1 MRRGLGLV
9 VSRMPLVRK
18 LALISAA
25 ATTVALVVAGVLL
38 VTYDA
43 RDARSRLER
52 DIGMLA
58 EVVGSNSTAAL
69 SFGDRKNAA
78 ETLSAFDANPHVLR
92 AAIVAADQSIFAQYE
107 NGNARSSGTLMVTPP
122 AGAATNGAWSE
133 FNAKV
138 LRLARPIRLE
148 GLIVGSVYVESDIA
162 ELRARSTSV
171 MTVVAVVLA
180 TALLITVALTFLLQ
194 GAVSGP
200 LQHLT
205 EITRIVTEERRYDVR
220 AEAASDDQ
228 VGRLINGFNK
238 MLSEIQTR
246 DKELVEH
253 RGRLEATVESRTA
266 ELRTVNQELIGEH
279 DRAMA
284 ASRAK
289 GEFLANMSHEIRTP
303 MNGIIGMTELAL
315 GTALTGEQREYLET
329 VKFSAEALLSILND
343 VLDFSKI
350 EAGKVDLEKIN
361 FSVRDIVN
369 QAVKPFTVAAYQS
382 GVELIGN
389 VQSNVPE
396 YLVGDSGKLRQV
408 LANLVGNAVKFTT
421 EGHVLVEVGEAR
433 REGSRSIL
441 HLLVQDTG
449 IGIPA
454 EKHAAIFEA
463 FSQADGSTTRRF
475 GGTGLGLSICSGLM
489 ELMGGRIWVESEEGK
504 GSTFHA
510 EVAFD
515 LGESPA
521 ERPAAFR
528 LPPVRILVVDDNA
541 INRRILTEQLVRWG
555 AEPHAVESGKAA
567 LDVLSAAARARRP
580 FEIVL
585 LDMHMPDMDGLTV
598 AETIQHRPEL
608 VDTAIA
614 ILSSSAVPGEA
625 ARLKEHGVEA
635 CLSKPFRNEELFR
648 LIADLLDPDGRVS
661 RVEAAG
667 HTKVRHVAEPT
678 PPVIGRPQKVLV
690 AEDNPVNQRLAVAL
704 LAKRGHQTTVVE
716 NGQQALDVLA
726 QESFDLILMDLQMP
740 GMGGLEATGI
750 IRANEQQQGGHIR
763 IIAMTAHAM
772 PGDREKCLAAGMD
785 DYLTKPIDSRKLHA
799 LIDAGAA
806 GATAVPPEELEES
819 VETATAFD
827 RVEVLR
833 RLEGDDQLL
842 REVIDLFI
850 QDSGSLID
858 RLRSAVEQK
867 DATEV
872 RAAAHRLKGAA
883 SNLAAGPVTDAARA
897 LEVIGERG
905 TLAEAMPA
913 WQHLKHEA
921 DRLVVALRAAQKEP
935 AGQTEGHV

>member
-1 MRRGLGLV
+1 MGRRFGLV
-9 VSRMPLVRK
+9 ISRMPLVRK
-18 LALISAA
+18 LAFISAA

-38 VTYDA
+38 VRYDA
-43 RDARSRLER
+43 RDARGRLER

-69 SFGDRKNAA
+69 SFGDRKNAG
-78 ETLSAFDANPHVLR
+78 ETLSAFTANPHVLR
-92 AAIVAADQSIFAQYE
+92 AAIVAADGSIFVQYE
-107 NGNARSSGTLMVTPP
+107 NAASGSGGPFVVTPP
-122 AGAATNGAWSE
+122 AGATNSAAWSE
-133 FNAKV
+133 FTNKV
-138 LRLARPIRLE
+138 LRLARPIRLD
-148 GLIVGSVYVESDIA
+148 GQIVGHVYVESDIA
-162 ELRARSTSV
+162 ELRARSASV
-171 MTVVAVVLA
+171 ITVVAVVLA
-180 TALLITVALTFLLQ
+180 TALLITIALTFLLQ
-194 GAVSGP
+194 GAVSAP

-205 EITRIVTEERRYDVR
+205 EITRIVTEDRRYDVR
-220 AEAASDDQ
+220 AEATSDDQ
-228 VGRLINGFNK
+228 VGKLITGFNK

-246 DKELVEH
+246 DRELLEH
-253 RGRLEATVESRTA
+253 RARLEATVESRTV
-266 ELRTVNQELIGEH
+266 ELRTVNQELIREH

-329 VKFSAEALLSILND
+329 VKFSAEALLAILND

-350 EAGKVDLEKIN
+350 EAGKVELERIN
-361 FSVRDIVN
+361 FSVRDTVN
-369 QAVKPFTVAAYQS
+369 QAVKPFTVAAYQN

-408 LANLVGNAVKFTT
+408 LANLVGNAVKFTSN
-421 EGHVLVEVGEAR
+421 GHVLVEVSEDR

-441 HLLVQDTG
+441 HFFVQDTG
-449 IGIPA
+449 IGIPP

-489 ELMGGRIWVESEEGK
+489 ELMNGRIWVESEDGK
-504 GSTFHA
+504 GSTFHV
-510 EVAFD
+510 EVGFE
-515 LGESPA
+515 LGVSPA

-528 LPPVRILVVDDNA
+528 LPPVRILIVDDNA

-555 AEPHAVESGKAA
+555 AEPHAVESGQAA

-580 FEIVL
+580 FEITL

-598 AETIQHRPEL
+598 AEAIQHRSEL

-614 ILSSSAVPGEA
+614 ILTSSAVPGEA
-625 ARLKEHGVEA
+625 ARLRERGVEA
-635 CLSKPFRNEELFR
+635 CLSKPFRNEELYR

-667 HTKVRHVAEPT
+667 HTRLRHAEEAASPAAN
-678 PPVIGRPQKVLV
+678 RPQKVLV

-704 LAKRGHQTTVVE
+704 LAKRGHQATVVE
-716 NGQQALDVLA
+716 SGQQALEALA
-726 QESFDLILMDLQMP
+726 RESFDLMLMDIQMP
-740 GMGGLEATGI
+740 GMGGLEATSV
-750 IRANEQQQGGHIR
+750 IRANEQQHGGHIR

-785 DYLTKPIDSRKLHA
+785 DYLTKPIDARKLYA
-799 LIDAGAA
+799 LIDAGAVVLPPA
-806 GATAVPPEELEES
+806 AVEAPIN
-819 VETATAFD
+819 VEAAFD

-850 QDSGSLID
+850 QDSASLVD
-858 RLRSAVEQK
+858 RLRKAVERN
-867 DATEV
+867 DAADV

-897 LEVIGERG
+897 LEVIGEQG
-905 TLAEAMPA
+905 TLEEAMPA
-913 WQHLKHEA
+913 WQHLKREA
-921 DRLVVALRAAQKEP
+921 DRLAAALRARQKESV
-935 AGQTEGHV
+935 GQTKGHV